1 MKRVLSGIQP
11 SGTLHIG
18 NYLGMMRQMIEL
30 QSQHKLFCFIADLHA
45 MTSLNRGDELRANTL
60 QAALDFL
67 ALGIE
72 PEKSVFWVQSTVPEI
87 NELTWYL
94 SNVTPIG
101 LLERCHSYKDKVA
114 KDIPA
119 NAGLLNY
126 PVLMAADI
134 LSVQSDI
141 VPVGKDQKQHLEV
154 TRDIAIKFNNEFG
167 ETFRVPEP
175 LIKDEV
181 AIVPGTDGQKMSKS
195 YGNTIEIF
203 GEEKTIRKQVMGI
216 VTDSTPLEQPK
227 DPEKCNV
234 FKIYSLFATPAQK
247 TEMEKKY
254 RAGNFGYGDAK
265 KETFALLWE
274 YFRPYREKRAELAK
288 DLAGVKKILQQGT
301 DKARTEI
308 LKNLNTVREKV
319 GALASTTLSERSR
332 AEHTQS
338 RCNQ

>member
-1 MKRVLSGIQP
+1 MNKRVLSGIQP

-18 NYLGMMRQMIEL
+18 NYLGMMRQMIDL
-30 QSQHKLFCFIADLHA
+30 QNQHELFCFIADLHA
-45 MTSLNRGDELRANTL
+45 MTSLNRGDTLRANTL
-60 QAALDFL
+60 NAALDFL
-67 ALGIE
+67 ALGID

-94 SNVTPIG
+94 SNVTPVG
-101 LLERCHSYKDKVA
+101 LLERCHSYKDKLA
-114 KDIPA
+114 KGIPA

-126 PVLMAADI
+126 PILMTADI

-175 LIKDEV
+175 LIKEEV

-203 GEEKTIRKQVMGI
+203 GEEKAIRKQVMGI

-227 DPEKCNV
+227 NPETCNV
-234 FKIYSLFATPAQK
+234 FKIFALFATPEQK
-247 TEMEKKY
+247 IALEQKY
-254 RAGNFGYGDAK
+254 RAGGFGYGDAK

-274 YFRPYREKRAELAK
+274 YFRPFRERRAELAK
-288 DLAGVKKILQQGT
+288 DLGEVQKVLQKGT
-301 DKARTEI
+301 DKARAEI
-308 LKNLNTVREKV
+308 LKTLKLVREKT
-319 GALASTTLSERSR
+319 GAYL
-332 AEHTQS
+332 
-338 RCNQ
+338 

>member
-1 MKRVLSGIQP
+1 MRVLSGIQP

-30 QSQHKLFCFIADLHA
+30 QAKHELFCFIADLHA
-45 MTSLNRGDELRANTL
+45 MTSLNRGDDLRANTL
-60 QAALDFL
+60 NAALDFL
-67 ALGIE
+67 ALGIA

-94 SNVTPIG
+94 SNVTPVG
-101 LLERCHSYKDKVA
+101 LLERCHSYKDKLA
-114 KDIPA
+114 KGIPA

-126 PVLMAADI
+126 PVLMTSDI
-134 LSVQSDI
+134 LSVQADI

-175 LIKDEV
+175 LIKEEV

-234 FKIYSLFATPAQK
+234 FKIYALFAAPEQK
-247 TEMEKKY
+247 AELERKY
-254 RAGNFGYGDAK
+254 RAGGFGYGDAK

-288 DLAGVKKILQQGT
+288 DPGEVQKVLQKGT
-301 DKARTEI
+301 EKARAEI
-308 LKNLNTVREKV
+308 LKTLTTVRAKT
-319 GALASTTLSERSR
+319 GAFL
-332 AEHTQS
+332 
-338 RCNQ
+338 

>member
-1 MKRVLSGIQP
+1 MRVLSGIQP

-30 QSQHKLFCFIADLHA
+30 QAKHELFCFIADLHA
-45 MTSLNRGDELRANTL
+45 MTSLNRGDDLRANTL
-60 QAALDFL
+60 NAALDFL
-67 ALGIE
+67 ALGIA

-94 SNVTPIG
+94 SNVTPVG
-101 LLERCHSYKDKVA
+101 LLERCHSYKDKLA
-114 KDIPA
+114 KGIPA

-126 PVLMAADI
+126 PVLMTSDI
-134 LSVQSDI
+134 LSVQADI

-175 LIKDEV
+175 LIKEEV

-234 FKIYSLFATPAQK
+234 FKIYALFAAPEQK
-247 TEMEKKY
+247 AELERKY
-254 RAGNFGYGDAK
+254 RAGGFGYGDAK

-274 YFRPYREKRAELAK
+274 YFRPYRERRAELAK
-288 DLAGVKKILQQGT
+288 DPGEVQKVLQKGT
-301 DKARTEI
+301 EKARAEI
-308 LKNLNTVREKV
+308 LKTLTTVRAKT
-319 GALASTTLSERSR
+319 GAFL
-332 AEHTQS
+332 
-338 RCNQ
+338 